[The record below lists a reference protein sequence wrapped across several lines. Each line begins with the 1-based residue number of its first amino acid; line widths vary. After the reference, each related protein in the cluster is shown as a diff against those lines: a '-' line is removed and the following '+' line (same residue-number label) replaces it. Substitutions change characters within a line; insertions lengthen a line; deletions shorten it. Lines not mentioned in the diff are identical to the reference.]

1 MRPHDTAKADRRR
14 PPQKRIAPISLTTDQ
29 AAIYDRMLDAKVEVR
44 LRDLL
49 GCSEDLRNKIIEDT
63 KKKPTPPLAAEARV
77 LDLSV
82 EASLVPSRAFSTEV
96 RSLLPYRREENLRS
110 PLLYLEVRFP
120 DRASQLALVDTGAM
134 MNIARKD
141 KYDQHFSHL
150 HLDTSHPLAMTDAN
164 GGIQKLLGVV
174 KNVPIVINGAEMRVH
189 LHIAERAS
197 FELLL
202 GRPWLE
208 FNKVSILAKSQGVFI
223 SFTSRRDGEPTQHR
237 VELVTIAPRV
247 AGDTT
252 AIARGRYEAMCAIN
266 DEEGIARTSETPQ
279 ESHDRQIQAI
289 LSEIDE
295 GWGKRTRVYKGDET
309 LPLPSLITHTN
320 TPLRNVR
327 QLNFLDPTFN
337 LRLTNS
343 MGRILG
349 PYNEPTRKVAPEIG
363 LDDIPSFHQWLFG
376 TAPPASQLERARL
389 ATAISSIE
397 TFHIPKHIEHL
408 RNCDAAPPD
417 PDGIIPIYNVTTSI
431 TALQAFAVDSSTFP
445 EFAQLDVGTITFV
458 LIDPIFHIEDDPASL
473 AEIARQVGAR
483 ETDLDPSFDRLLT
496 TLLIPGSLLITAHM
510 DTTRIDTVFKNDY
523 AAPTQIERVIPS
535 FAPITMQQDP
545 RVSRTPTI
553 RRNWE
558 ILAELESV
566 RRRAS
571 EGDLGAH
578 IAIYG
583 MRHIYAVPPAR
594 DPSGTICH
602 DSFYLGGE
610 VTMKTSQ
617 WSWTKELTGL
627 RARLVLDAGPY
638 ILHAAAVSTPGAGTP
653 HRHLSRD
660 TAYQIRREYNGRIP
674 FELGEVPSSSMS
686 VVASIVGLPEIS
698 SSPEPIHLPMEDVL
712 TMDDSDGEFQ
722 GKWAEDFSDTAYR
735 FAEQMAAGDPVLL
748 EQYISQPEFQEFLE
762 EGHPFRDLEHPIP
775 DWIRDK
781 VKRHELSH
789 SFSPIQLIHVWSDQV
804 LTDENWPNLVQE
816 IRDHFSMVRFVH
828 RLHARVIANGYAD
841 PPPLISGKFMFLSE
855 MDVAHE
861 KFHSLAYRYRDT
873 LTPLARSIFE
883 NPKHPYLRASFSFE
897 QLFAGP
903 VLDAFDSEYASS
915 ECDFQIFSPIAG
927 HSWTLRALRHPWN
940 PLNMGRPGYMPSV
953 LRLELAVE
961 EFAELATP
969 IDLIKILE
977 KNRDEDT
984 LMWNHLNG
992 RPDLARELDGYL
1004 HAIEAA
1010 ARRFQQFHMRPDLVE
1025 LQFQRALD
1033 VAFGPERVDAAWSP
1047 IGYSLIR
1054 DDITRIMNPAPRDD
1068 GPKLIYPPRSPS
1080 TRSTSPVPDL
1090 ASASSSDDSDS
1101 EPTNPPNTEEASM
1114 TSPKE
1119 APSFG
1124 VRPAITRPPPVPFPI
1139 PQCDSPPYDP
1149 QSPLDSPGSYCASLP
1164 EFIPKQ
1170 TDIQVFFAR
1179 VDSTA
1184 QAPPDPPLS
1193 GQKDSDSL
1201 MSHRAATGEEDAES
1215 AYPSDLQRA
1224 YRTSSYDNESPRYF
1238 PSPVVYE
1245 TPRTVSPYPHYRVAS
1260 RPSTPPQTTQPP
1272 SYERSTSSPRTRS
1285 AEEWWGSYE
1294 PNEDWKP
1301 AGSENSW
1308 DDVSR
1313 ASVQPEPSASDT
1325 ISDDPDTPGRYA
1337 DRTGQYAV
1345 RGRSRVRRGRGGR
1358 GPRHGKEVRFAFP
1371 SPDATTGRSDKRG
1384 PESSSGERDR
1394 RDRRR
1399 RRSPSLS
1406 PSPSPPT
1413 IQQTR
1418 RFNDRP
1424 NSRPA
1429 AALFRRSRF
1438 HQNKFFV
1445 GNAQASPSAATCAIN
1460 PSYTVPPAA
1469 PANPANSFVPMQP
1482 PTLPAMIPV
1491 VALGNGSIFIPNST
1505 LGTMYHGTLILSR
1518 QSVKRFVDA
1527 TLRATACLLHP
1538 QLCDAG
1544 VLQEF
1549 DTLCSTH
1556 TFKAKPLP
1564 LAAIESGTRASRTPN
1579 PFLRASEVRFLDAV
1593 RSFLQALGH
1602 VVHATSIFNVEYAD
1616 CGNDGLIR
1624 PFAENGSL
1632 DEPGFN
1638 ELVGAYDRNLD
1649 DRTCEVIRLGWT

>member
-1 MRPHDTAKADRRR
+1 
-14 PPQKRIAPISLTTDQ
+14 
-29 AAIYDRMLDAKVEVR
+29 
-44 LRDLL
+44 
-49 GCSEDLRNKIIEDT
+49 
-63 KKKPTPPLAAEARV
+63 
-77 LDLSV
+77 
-82 EASLVPSRAFSTEV
+82 
-96 RSLLPYRREENLRS
+96 
-110 PLLYLEVRFP
+110 
-120 DRASQLALVDTGAM
+120 
-134 MNIARKD
+134 
-141 KYDQHFSHL
+141 
-150 HLDTSHPLAMTDAN
+150 
-164 GGIQKLLGVV
+164 
-174 KNVPIVINGAEMRVH
+174 
-189 LHIAERAS
+189 
-197 FELLL
+197 
-202 GRPWLE
+202 
-208 FNKVSILAKSQGVFI
+208 
-223 SFTSRRDGEPTQHR
+223 
-237 VELVTIAPRV
+237 
-247 AGDTT
+247 
-252 AIARGRYEAMCAIN
+252 
-266 DEEGIARTSETPQ
+266 
-279 ESHDRQIQAI
+279 
-289 LSEIDE
+289 
-295 GWGKRTRVYKGDET
+295 
-309 LPLPSLITHTN
+309 
-320 TPLRNVR
+320 
-327 QLNFLDPTFN
+327 
-337 LRLTNS
+337 

-376 TAPPASQLERARL
+376 TAPPSGQLERARL
-389 ATAISSIE
+389 ATAVSSIE
-397 TFHIPKHIEHL
+397 TFHIPKHIEYL

-431 TALQAFAVDSSTFP
+431 TALQAFAVDSNTFP
-445 EFAQLDVGTITFV
+445 EFAQPDVGTITFV

-510 DTTRIDTVFKNDY
+510 DTTRIDTVFKDEY
-523 AAPTQIERVIPS
+523 VAPTRIERVIPS

-617 WSWTKELTGL
+617 WSWTKELTGF

-674 FELGEVPSSSMS
+674 FKLGEVPSSSMS
-686 VVASIVGLPEIS
+686 AVVSIVGLPEIS
-698 SSPEPIHLPMEDVL
+698 SSPEPIHLPMVSRSPHKGAAKAINACIQEDVL
-712 TMDDSDGEFQ
+712 TMDDSDGEIQ

-781 VKRHELSH
+781 VKCHELSH
-789 SFSPIQLIHVWSDQV
+789 GFSPIQLIRVWSDQA

-828 RLHARVIANGYAD
+828 RLHARVIANRYAD

-873 LTPLARSIFE
+873 LPPLARSIFE

-915 ECDFQIFSPIAG
+915 ERDFQIFSPIAG
-927 HSWTLRALRHPWN
+927 HSWTLRTLRHPWN

-961 EFAELATP
+961 EFTELATP

-984 LMWNHLNG
+984 LMWSHLNG
-992 RPDLARELDGYL
+992 RPDIARELDGYL

-1010 ARRFQQFHMRPDLVE
+1010 ARRFQQYHMRPDLVE

-1080 TRSTSPVPDL
+1080 ASSTSPVPDL

-1114 TSPKE
+1114 TSSEE

-1124 VRPAITRPPPVPFPI
+1124 IRPAITGPPPVPFPI

-1164 EFIPKQ
+1164 GPQLPPWRLSRSLLNPLAPEFIPKQ

-1184 QAPPDPPLS
+1184 QAPPEPPLS
-1193 GQKDSDSL
+1193 GQETTDSHA
-1201 MSHRAATGEEDAES
+1201 HRAATGEEDAVS
-1215 AYPSDLQRA
+1215 VYPPDLQL
-1224 YRTSSYDNESPRYF
+1224 
-1238 PSPVVYE
+1238 VYE
-1245 TPRTVSPYPHYRVAS
+1245 TPRTVSPYPHYHVAS
-1260 RPSTPPQTTQPP
+1260 QPSTPPQTTQPP

-1301 AGSENSW
+1301 AEPENDW
-1308 DDVSR
+1308 EDVSR
-1313 ASVQPEPSASDT
+1313 QDNMPYEAEVALGEDGEAGDL
-1325 ISDDPDTPGRYA
+1325 DMGR
-1337 DRTGQYAV
+1337 
-1345 RGRSRVRRGRGGR
+1345 
-1358 GPRHGKEVRFAFP
+1358 K
-1371 SPDATTGRSDKRG
+1371 
-1384 PESSSGERDR
+1384 
-1394 RDRRR
+1394 
-1399 RRSPSLS
+1399 L
-1406 PSPSPPT
+1406 
-1413 IQQTR
+1413 
-1418 RFNDRP
+1418 
-1424 NSRPA
+1424 
-1429 AALFRRSRF
+1429 
-1438 HQNKFFV
+1438 
-1445 GNAQASPSAATCAIN
+1445 GNAPASPGTATCAMN
-1460 PSYTVPPAA
+1460 PLYTVPPAA
-1469 PANPANSFVPMQP
+1469 PAVSANPFVPAQP
-1482 PTLPAMIPV
+1482 PTLPALLPV
-1491 VALGNGSIFIPNST
+1491 VTLGNGSIFIPNST
-1505 LGTMYHGTLILSR
+1505 LGSMYHGTLALSR
-1518 QSVKRFVDA
+1518 QSLKRFVDT

-1579 PFLRASEVRFLDAV
+1579 LLLRASE
-1593 RSFLQALGH
+1593 ALGH

-1638 ELVGAYDRNLD
+1638 ELAGAYDRNLD
-1649 DRTCEVIRLGWT
+1649 DRTCEVVRLGWT